1 MMYEFNMKAINNLTI
16 YKQDFQHEVYPLCMM
31 YTLNGTMYDVYSQDL
46 YMTLTLSTGNIYD
59 VNFIHR
65 KYI

>member
-1 MMYEFNMKAINNLTI
+1 
-16 YKQDFQHEVYPLCMM
+16 MM

-59 VNFIHR
+59 VNFIYR

>member
-1 MMYEFNMKAINNLTI
+1 
-16 YKQDFQHEVYPLCMM
+16 MM

-46 YMTLTLSTGNIYD
+46 YMTLTLFTGNIYDVKYMMLTLFTGNIYD